1 MLLFFLFLLFVDGV
15 SGAETDETVMEGDSV
30 TLHTDIT
37 EIQNDDT
44 ILWLF
49 GPRDSV
55 ISQIARKADLTSFFV
70 TDDAG
75 FRGRLQVDQKTGS
88 LTIRNTRIRHS
99 GRYKLTVSRE
109 KTTTKIFNVT
119 VFAMAGGA
127 DGVKSESV
135 MEGKSV
141 TLQNNVEV
149 QRDDLIVWR
158 FGDKGILLAK
168 IDLETKEISLND
180 ADERFRD
187 RLQLNQNGSLIIKK
201 TKTEHTGL
209 YELQIRGRE
218 SDQRFLLSVTAV
230 AGPHLSP
237 GVLAGIVVAA
247 LLVAAVLVSVVIYY
261 RRKISKLKKYM
272 DAETAYEG
280 ESFTLHTGLNKLHN
294 DDEIQWYYQEDKNDN
309 LLAHSQGKS
318 NNNFLE
324 GADGRFR
331 DKLKW
336 GENGDLII
344 TDIRTIHSGLYILKI
359 NGKRRNK
366 RKKITV
372 SVEDAETAYEGES
385 FTLHT
390 GLNKL
395 HNDDEIQWYYQ
406 EEKNENLIAIKRK
419 SNNNLQEGA
428 DGRFRGKLKWGE
440 NGDLTI
446 TDIRTIHSGLYI
458 LKTKNKC
465 KKITVSVEVNEI
477 QVKEGGCDDL
487 KADAEIQGDDLL
499 LWMFGAEKS
508 LVATNAT
515 WPIKTD
521 ERFAGRVEKDN
532 GCLTINNIRTEDKGH
547 YKLQIINSKQ
557 TTCRRFNVTD
567 PVTAN
572 EGESFTLHTGLNKLH
587 NDDEIQWYYQEEKN
601 ENRIAIKGKSNNKFQ
616 EGADGRF
623 RGKLKWGE
631 NGDLTITDIRT
642 IHSGLYILKIN
653 GKRRNKCKK
662 ITVSVDPTESQGN
675 ESEEQDGKNKPEDTN

>member
-1 MLLFFLFLLFVDGV
+1 MLLFFLFLLLEDGV

-119 VFAMAGGA
+119 VFAVAGET

-149 QRDDLIVWR
+149 QRDDLIVWK

-187 RLQLNQNGSLIIKK
+187 KLQLNQNGSLIIKK

-230 AGPHLSP
+230 AGPRLSP

-261 RRKISKLKKYM
+261 HRKISKLKKRM
-272 DAETAYEG
+272 DAETVEVTKMSVEEG
-280 ESFTLHTGLNKLHN
+280 KSFTLP
-294 DDEIQWYYQEDKNDN
+294 
-309 LLAHSQGKS
+309 
-318 NNNFLE
+318 
-324 GADGRFR
+324 
-331 DKLKW
+331 
-336 GENGDLII
+336 
-344 TDIRTIHSGLYILKI
+344 
-359 NGKRRNK
+359 
-366 RKKITV
+366 
-372 SVEDAETAYEGES
+372 
-385 FTLHT
+385 T

-406 EEKNENLIAIKRK
+406 EEKNYNLIAIKGK
-419 SNNNLQEGA
+419 SNENLQEGA
-428 DGRFRGKLKWGE
+428 DGRFRGILNWGE

-465 KKITVSVEVNEI
+465 KKITVSVEVKNI
-477 QVKEGGCDDL
+477 RVKEGGSVRFETT
-487 KADAEIQGDDLL
+487 AEIQGDDLL

-521 ERFAGRVEKDN
+521 ERFAGRVEPKEN
-532 GCLTINNIRTEDKGH
+532 GCLTIKNIRTEDKGH

-567 PVTAN
+567 VSSCCCKQSCLPQCLANQMVTVV
-572 EGESFTLHTGLNKLH
+572 TPL
-587 NDDEIQWYYQEEKN
+587 
-601 ENRIAIKGKSNNKFQ
+601 
-616 EGADGRF
+616 
-623 RGKLKWGE
+623 LKE
-631 NGDLTITDIRT
+631 
-642 IHSGLYILKIN
+642 H
-653 GKRRNKCKK
+653 
-662 ITVSVDPTESQGN
+662 
-675 ESEEQDGKNKPEDTN
+675 DGKNKPEETTSV

>member
-1 MLLFFLFLLFVDGV
+1 MLLFFLFLLLVDGV

-372 SVEDAETAYEGES
+372 SVEGE
-385 FTLHT
+385 F
-390 GLNKL
+390 
-395 HNDDEIQWYYQ
+395 
-406 EEKNENLIAIKRK
+406 IK
-419 SNNNLQEGA
+419 S
-428 DGRFRGKLKWGE
+428 
-440 NGDLTI
+440 
-446 TDIRTIHSGLYI
+446 
-458 LKTKNKC
+458 
-465 KKITVSVEVNEI
+465 
-477 QVKEGGCDDL
+477 
-487 KADAEIQGDDLL
+487 
-499 LWMFGAEKS
+499 
-508 LVATNAT
+508 
-515 WPIKTD
+515 
-521 ERFAGRVEKDN
+521 
-532 GCLTINNIRTEDKGH
+532 
-547 YKLQIINSKQ
+547 
-557 TTCRRFNVTD
+557 
-567 PVTAN
+567 
-572 EGESFTLHTGLNKLH
+572 
-587 NDDEIQWYYQEEKN
+587 
-601 ENRIAIKGKSNNKFQ
+601 
-616 EGADGRF
+616 
-623 RGKLKWGE
+623 
-631 NGDLTITDIRT
+631 
-642 IHSGLYILKIN
+642 
-653 GKRRNKCKK
+653 
-662 ITVSVDPTESQGN
+662 
-675 ESEEQDGKNKPEDTN
+675 